1 LLLLLW
7 TVSLLQCL
15 HCVLITDF
23 LLPLPL
29 PLPNLLHLF
38 TVTSTIVLV

>member
-29 PLPNLLHLF
+29 PNLLHLF